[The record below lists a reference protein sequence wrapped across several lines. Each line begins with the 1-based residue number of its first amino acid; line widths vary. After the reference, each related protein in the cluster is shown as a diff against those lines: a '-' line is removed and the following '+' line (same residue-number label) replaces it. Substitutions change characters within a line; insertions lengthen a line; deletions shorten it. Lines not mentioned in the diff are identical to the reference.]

1 VAHFHYV
8 LSLGAVFSIFAV
20 GAGLI
25 SVIAAEYS
33 GRTQNEFAANRL
45 PVTLVS
51 SMDSDVPSHD
61 PALTELEN
69 SKIKAFRVF
78 PESVLLDSKTSTQ
91 NLVAQV
97 ELTNGLTVDVT
108 GQVQL
113 KTIKVGSQKD
123 NTQKELILIS
133 GAKIGAL
140 ADGKTAVQ
148 ATYGKH
154 HLTIPVEVKNSAM
167 VRPTSFQQDVI
178 PVLTKTGCNKGS
190 CHGAARGKDGFLL
203 SLFGFDPKKDHFR
216 LVHEIPGRRI
226 DLAIP
231 ESSLL
236 LEKGTASV
244 SHSGGGPIKVN
255 DPNYE
260 VLRSWVKSG
269 APYDKGKVTAVTK
282 VEIYP
287 PHAVLNGT
295 GAGQQLTV
303 LATYE
308 DGRKRDVTS
317 LAIFSSSDDN
327 AASVS
332 PAGKIVA
339 KNRGESFVM
348 ARFDTHTVGS
358 PVIVLPKD
366 LKFSFQAPKEVN
378 YIDQLMY
385 KKWNRLRINPS
396 KLCDDR
402 TFIRRVYLDICGT
415 LPTAAE
421 VTAFVQDKD
430 LAKRSKLVDRLL
442 ERKEF
447 VELWVMKW
455 AELLQIRS
463 TQTVSYKSALLYFN
477 WLQQQVANDVPVN
490 KMFEDL
496 LTSSGGTFSA
506 PSTNYFQNETDTL
519 KVSENVAQVFLGM
532 RIQCAQCHNHPFDR
546 WTMDDYYS
554 FSAFFSQIG
563 RKRGQDP
570 RETVVFN
577 RGRGDVRH
585 LVGNRVMKPKFL
597 GGDVPKLKPGQDRRS
612 VMAGWLTD
620 KQNPYFS
627 RNLCN
632 IVWAHFFGRGIV
644 HPVDDVRVS
653 NPSVND
659 ELLSAMAEKLASN
672 NFNFKTL
679 VRDICNSN
687 TYQLDTQANQT
698 NATDRTNFSRRY
710 LTRVRSEVLLDAI
723 SQVTETKN
731 KFQGLPLGARA
742 VQIADG
748 NTSNYFLT
756 TFGRAKRETVCSC
769 EVVTE
774 PNLSQALHLIN
785 GTTVNNKCRQGGVVS
800 RLLKE
805 GKSVSE
811 VIQNLYERCLAR
823 KPTEQEL
830 KSLTAKVSQY
840 KDKKRGLEDVF
851 WAVLNSREFLFNH

>member
-1 VAHFHYV
+1 MLEKGVPSIIAV
-8 LSLGAVFSIFAV
+8 LTFA
-20 GAGLI
+20 L
-25 SVIAAEYS
+25 SFTAAEISGKYS
-33 GRTQNEFAANRL
+33 FTSSKHEILG
-45 PVTLVS
+45 VTEVS
-51 SMDSDVPSHD
+51 LKAESNDVYRRKVVD
-61 PALTELEN
+61 K
-69 SKIKAFRVF
+69 SKIKSLKIF
-78 PESVLLDSKTSTQ
+78 PSSILLDSKFASQ
-91 NLVAQV
+91 SIVGQI
-97 ELTNGLTVDVT
+97 ELLNGITIDVT
-108 GQVQL
+108 DQL
-113 KTIKVGSQKD
+113 RFEEPETASKRGVV
-123 NTQKELILIS
+123 NIS
-133 GAKIGAL
+133 GRIVRPKEN
-140 ADGKTAVQ
+140 GKTVIDLV
-148 ATYGKH
+148 YGDSKVSV
-154 HLTIPVEVKNSAM
+154 PVEVKNVDSI
-167 VRPTSFQQDVI
+167 RETSFQQDVI

-216 LVHEIPGRRI
+216 LVHELPGRRI
-226 DLAIP
+226 DLSIP
-231 ESSLL
+231 RSSLL
-236 LEKGTASV
+236 LEKGTATV
-244 SHSGGGPIKVN
+244 SHTGGGPIKLN
-255 DPNYE
+255 DQYYK
-260 VLRSWVKSG
+260 VLFDWVKAG
-269 APYDKGKVTAVTK
+269 AKYDKGKVSAVTNLS
-282 VEIYP
+282 IYP
-287 PHAVLNGT
+287 NHAVLNGPE
-295 GAGQQLTV
+295 ASQQLTV

-327 AASVS
+327 AASVNRT
-332 PAGKIVA
+332 GKVTA

-348 ARFDTHTVGS
+348 ARFDTHTVGT
-358 PVIVLPKD
+358 PFIVLPKD
-366 LKFSFQAPKEVN
+366 LKFSFQAPKSVN

-402 TFIRRVYLDICGT
+402 TFVRRVYLDICGT
-415 LPTAAE
+415 LPT
-421 VTAFVQDKD
+421 VDQVKVFVDDEDKD
-430 LAKRSKLVDRLL
+430 KRSKLIDRLL

-477 WLQQQVANDVPVN
+477 WLQQQVAGNVPVN

-506 PSTNYFQNETDTL
+506 PATNYFQNETETL
-519 KVSENVAQVFLGM
+519 KVSENVAQVFMGM

-585 LVGNRVMKPKFL
+585 LVGSRVMAPKFL
-597 GGDVPKLKPGQDRRS
+597 GGEIPKLKSGQDRRK
-612 VMAGWLTD
+612 VMAKWLTS

-627 RNLCN
+627 KNLCN

-653 NPSVND
+653 NPAVND
-659 ELLSAMAEKLASN
+659 ELLNAMAQKLASQD
-672 NFNFKTL
+672 FDFKAL

-687 TYQLDTQANQT
+687 TYQLDTQANET
-698 NATDRTNFSRRY
+698 NQTDRTNFSRRY

-723 SQVTETKN
+723 SQVTETEN

-748 NTSNYFLT
+748 NTSNYFLS

-785 GTTVNNKCRQGGVVS
+785 GTTVNDKCKKGGVVDNM
-800 RLLKE
+800 LKN

-823 KPTEQEL
+823 KPTEKEL
-830 KSLTAKVSQY
+830 KSLVSKVDQY
-840 KDKKRGLEDVF
+840 KNKKSGLEDVF